1 MNQVSSPTC
10 RTTKDKPLRTSLR
23 LLRPLI
29 AVLAVGLTV
38 SLGAPAGAEDLK
50 DRRDGVRKAIVSSK
64 SDVAE
69 SKAEVSKALQNL
81 AKAQSALAKAQRK
94 LAAANDAVS
103 GARAVDAA
111 IGRRLAEA
119 RTKLAAAKKAV
130 VQAKAEVDAQLR
142 RIGEAAREAFQQQTD
157 LVGLTVV
164 FDSADT
170 GDLSQRLQWSNTI
183 LDATSAEMTRLRQ
196 LQAKLEAAKQAQ
208 AVIEKQIAA
217 DKAEAEANLARLQ
230 VLQGKAV
237 LAKNA
242 VAGNVAKLAIA
253 RKAAQADLNAEQA
266 QYRRLQNEEASISAE
281 IRRRAE
287 IARKKAAAAEAKRR
301 AAEAKRRAAAKK
313 AGRKYVPRTVRT
325 RESSRGFI
333 RPVNAPAGSPF
344 GLRYHPILHVW
355 RMHRGTDF
363 GAACGTPIRA
373 AANGRVASARRQ
385 GGFGNYTVIDH
396 GLMRGKYVSTGYA
409 HQSRMVVRA
418 GQRVRQGQLIGYVG
432 TTGMST
438 GCHLHLQ
445 VYVNGGVVNPMRW
458 L

>member
-1 MNQVSSPTC
+1 VNQVSSPTC
-10 RTTKDKPLRTSLR
+10 RTTKESPHKTSLR

-29 AVLAVGLTV
+29 ALLAVGLTI
-38 SLGAPAGAEDLK
+38 SLGTPAGAEDLK

-64 SDVAE
+64 ADVAD
-69 SKAEVSKALQNL
+69 SKAEVSKALLNL

-94 LAAANDAVS
+94 LQAANDAVS
-103 GARAVDAA
+103 DARAVDAA

-130 VQAKAEVDAQLR
+130 QQAKAEVDAQLR
-142 RIGEAAREAFQQQTD
+142 RMGQAAREAFQQQTD

-196 LQAKLEAAKQAQ
+196 LQAKLEAARRAQ
-208 AVIEKQIAA
+208 AAIEKQIAA
-217 DKAEAEANLARLQ
+217 DKAEAESNLARLK
-230 VLQGKAV
+230 VLQGKASA
-237 LAKNA
+237 AKNA
-242 VAGNVAKLAIA
+242 VAGQVEKLAKA

-266 QYRRLQNEEASISAE
+266 QYRKLQAQEASISAE

-301 AAEAKRRAAAKK
+301 AAAKK
-313 AGRKYVPRTVRT
+313 AGKRYVPRQ
-325 RESSRGFI
+325 ESSRGFI

-344 GLRYHPILHVW
+344 GLRYHPILHIW

-363 GAACGTPIRA
+363 GAACGTPIYASA
-373 AANGRVASARRQ
+373 AGRVASARRQ

-396 GLMRGKYVSTGYA
+396 GFVSGKYVSTGYA

-432 TTGMST
+432 TTGLST

-445 VYVNGGVVNPMRW
+445 FYVNGGVVNPMNW